1 MIRNGPIRIALLSAI
16 LAVEPALAQSPAEQD
31 SGTPIIPHFAFAI
44 GAGSIPRAFEPNCID
59 GWDGSTASVAVE
71 LRGGLSWRRIGI
83 EVRTAPHTEAGLGGA
98 ADCLEP
104 DPIRP
109 DGIHS
114 IRSSPI
120 DRGPFIQSDIRLFY
134 ILRRQPVEWLV
145 SAGGGLVWGRDVPAI
160 VFGSGI
166 RFGSDLRGVID
177 AEFNTWRLP
186 WDEITQEWFNEE
198 VVRELDRRSEN
209 LWQHG
214 LAIRVGLELLVGT

>member
-1 MIRNGPIRIALLSAI
+1 MRIALVLAI
-16 LAVEPALAQSPAEQD
+16 LTVAPASAQPQAERD
-31 SGTPIIPHFAFAI
+31 TGTPIVGHLAFAL
-44 GAGSIPRAFEPNCID
+44 GAGSIPRAFEPNCND

-71 LRGGLSWRRIGI
+71 MRGGISWRRIGI

-98 ADCLEP
+98 ADCLLP

-120 DRGPFIQSDIRLFY
+120 DRGPFIQSDIRLSY
-134 ILRRQPVEWLV
+134 MLRRQPFEWLV
-145 SAGGGLVWGRDVPAI
+145 SGGGGLVWGREVPAV
-160 VFGSGI
+160 VFGTGV
-166 RFGSDLRGVID
+166 RFGTDLRGVID

-198 VVRELDRRSEN
+198 VVREVDRRSKV

-214 LAIRVGLELLVGT
+214 LAVRVGLELLIGR